1 MRCNQKNSKKK
12 IEIQIISS
20 MLRGKQ
26 IINLSRFRRALC
38 YYNKTQSM
46 MLIIMI
52 QNHRERLN

>member
-26 IINLSRFRRALC
+26 IINLSRFMRALC
-38 YYNKTQSM
+38 YYSKTQSV